1 MLKHAGFQPNDEQ
14 KGDFNFVGGQLR
26 QFSAT
31 KKTTGN
37 KKKAKTGATAKRK
50 TKTKEEKKIPHI
62 QLEKQ
67 HDESSEYEGKPLI

>member
-1 MLKHAGFQPNDEQ
+1 M
-14 KGDFNFVGGQLR
+14 R

-50 TKTKEEKKIPHI
+50 TKTKEERKIPYI
-62 QLEKQ
+62 QLEKR
-67 HDESSEYEGKPLI
+67 HDESSEYEGKPLIQAEQPYAYKYKYSLS